1 MSAFLPTT
9 GLRKI
14 KKLPAKKLGGGV
26 VKEEGVLLKGFH
38 GDNSFVERTVGP
50 PVQDCQAK
58 FCRAGKKVSPPAPHT
73 PAATGIPHHPAHST
87 PKTADRQPNEQT
99 DEQTGRQADEQT
111 GALPRTPPGE
121 HTSPGPPDQG
131 TPPTIAG
138 HSFYA
143 AAPCFRIR
151 RLQSQAAGMRP
162 GFRIRKRLPAPS
174 TCLQSYVY
182 FLYKSPGVA
191 SHTSCRFVQIPRLFR
206 SVLAGR
212 LEADNVAGALRLCR
226 PDGVDFNSRLE
237 SAPGRKDPLR
247 VTAAVQAV
255 RQACGGEAP
264 AGTVCG
270 TVRQANPHGNL
281 PAAAAAGCG
290 TVRQACGKGRHQ

>member
-1 MSAFLPTT
+1 ML
-9 GLRKI
+9 
-14 KKLPAKKLGGGV
+14 
-26 VKEEGVLLKGFH
+26 
-38 GDNSFVERTVGP
+38 
-50 PVQDCQAK
+50 
-58 FCRAGKKVSPPAPHT
+58 
-73 PAATGIPHHPAHST
+73 
-87 PKTADRQPNEQT
+87 
-99 DEQTGRQADEQT
+99 
-111 GALPRTPPGE
+111 LPRASGSGVFNRKLRACGRASGSENASLP
-121 HTSPGPPDQG
+121 HQLAFKVMY
-131 TPPTIAG
+131 I
-138 HSFYA
+138 FY
-143 AAPCFRIR
+143 I
-151 RLQSQAAGMRP
+151 
-162 GFRIRKRLPAPS
+162 
-174 TCLQSYVY
+174 
-182 FLYKSPGVA
+182 KSPGVA

-255 RQACGGEAP
+255 RQACGGETP

-270 TVRQANPHGNL
+270 TKRQAHPQEDL

>member
-1 MSAFLPTT
+1 MLIKVCGMSEQAVIDTAAGLGVDMCGFVFHAPSPRSVTPEQARALDT
-9 GLRKI
+9 GGMARVGVFVRQTAEETAAIMELAR
-14 KKLPAKKLGGGV
+14 LDYVQLHGRQDTGFAALMPA
-26 VKEEGVLLKGFH
+26 
-38 GDNSFVERTVGP
+38 ERIIRV
-50 PVQDCQAK
+50 
-58 FCRAGKKVSPPAPHT
+58 FN
-73 PAATGIPHHPAHST
+73 PAAYAD
-87 PKTADRQPNEQT
+87 TA
-99 DEQTGRQADEQT
+99 GLQADIDAWAEHCGLYLLDA
-111 GALPRTPPGE
+111 GAGSGRTL
-121 HTSPGPPDQG
+121 DW
-131 TPPTIAG
+131 
-138 HSFYA
+138 A
-143 AAPCFRIR
+143 ALG
-151 RLQSQAAGMRP
+151 RLHFARP
-162 GFRIRKRLPAPS
+162 WL
-174 TCLQSYVY
+174 
-182 FLYKSPGVA
+182 
-191 SHTSCRFVQIPRLFR
+191 
-206 SVLAGR
+206 LAGG